1 MLNAGDS
8 TSVDDRII
16 GMVWQ
21 SYTLIFHAIGIGKL
35 FMGNF
40 MDKGN
45 DGFASVCN
53 SNFVDKSMLI
63 ENVNSVMLTENRY
76 MCVTRARRFGKS
88 VAVKM
93 LNAYYDRSC
102 NSRKLFE
109 GLKISAQPD
118 FDRYLNRFPVLYL
131 DMTDFVTKY
140 GGEADIVE
148 RMKRDICEELLR
160 QFDGISM
167 DPNDD
172 LMDLLVRIVE
182 STGEKFICLIDEW
195 DALCRE
201 GQERQMDEYVDFLRR
216 LFKGSKTEY
225 VFACAYLTG
234 ILPIKRYNTQSA
246 LNNFEEYT
254 MLSPAQLAPYF
265 GFTETEVSALCES
278 FGMDAHQMKLWYDG
292 YELGNEKA
300 MYNPFAV
307 MRALKRKSF
316 ASYWASTNTF
326 ENLRRYITMNFDGLK
341 DDIVSTLND
350 IPVKVNSL
358 RFSNDMH
365 EIDCKDDVL
374 TLLCHLGYLSFND
387 ETKCAVIPNYEVRQ
401 EFETAIADSGWAEVT
416 DALSQSDRLLTD
428 VLNGDSE
435 AVAAGVDMV
444 HERNTSVLQ
453 YNDENSLACVLSL
466 AFYTARSRYEMIREL
481 PTGKGFADLV
491 LVPHRNADAPA
502 IVLELKYNLDAD
514 TAISQIKRQSYGEA
528 LKSYFG
534 DVILT
539 GINYDRKTKKH
550 SCVIERVEKS
560 NTNAIKSNTNSKES
574 NTKNPFSKRQRL
586 VLDYCHS
593 EAHTALEIFTYL
605 GIGKQAKHYN
615 VYIKALLDCGA
626 LTDATPEIRR
636 NKKYITSNTL

>member
-1 MLNAGDS
+1 
-8 TSVDDRII
+8 
-16 GMVWQ
+16 
-21 SYTLIFHAIGIGKL
+21 
-35 FMGNF
+35 MGNF
-40 MDKGN
+40 IDKGN
-45 DGFASVCN
+45 DGFASVRN
-53 SNFVDKSMLI
+53 SNFVDKSLLI
-63 ENVNSVMLTENRY
+63 EEVNSMMLTENRY
-76 MCVTRARRFGKS
+76 MCITRARRFGKS

-102 NSRKLFE
+102 DSRKLFD
-109 GLKISAQPD
+109 GLKISGRPD
-118 FDRYLNRFPVLYL
+118 FDKYLNRFPVLYL

-140 GGEADIVE
+140 GDDVRLVD
-148 RMKRDICEELLR
+148 RMKRDICEELL
-160 QFDGISM
+160 GLYEGVSM
-167 DPNDD
+167 EPNDD
-172 LMDLLVRIVE
+172 LMDLLVRIVDR
-182 STGEKFICLIDEW
+182 TGEKFVCLIDEW

-265 GFTETEVSALCES
+265 GFTEAEVSALCDNS
-278 FGMDAHQMKLWYDG
+278 GMDARQMALWYDG
-292 YELGNEKA
+292 YELGAEKA

-307 MRALKRKSF
+307 MRALKRRSF

-341 DDIVSTLND
+341 DDIVSALND
-350 IPVKVNSL
+350 IPVRVNSL

-365 EIDCKDDVL
+365 DIDCKDDVL

-416 DALSQSDRLLTD
+416 DALSKADRLLSD
-428 VLNGDSE
+428 VLDGDAE

-444 HERNTSVLQ
+444 HERNTGILR
-453 YNDENSLACVLSL
+453 YNDENSLSCVLSL
-466 AFYTARSRYEMIREL
+466 AFYTARSHYEMIREL
-481 PTGKGFADLV
+481 PAGKGFADLV
-491 LVPHRNADAPA
+491 LVPHRNVDAPA

-514 TAISQIKRQSYGEA
+514 TAISQIKRQNYCEA

-534 DVILT
+534 KVILV

-560 NTNAIKSNTNSKES
+560 NTNATKSNTNFAKS
-574 NTKNPFSKRQRL
+574 NTMNPLSKRQLL
-586 VLDYCHS
+586 VLEYCRS
-593 EAHTALEIFTYL
+593 EAHTASEIFAHL
-605 GIGKQAKHYN
+605 GIGKQAKHYS
-615 VYIKALLDCGA
+615 VYIKALLDCGV
-626 LTDATPEIRR
+626 LTDMTPGVRR
-636 NKKYITSNTL
+636 NKKYMSSK